1 MADIGSIR
9 GVTTAELQALSDAS
23 LATTDDLLR
32 IECSNLARHF
42 PALSLKKV
50 VAWQSLAELL
60 QLDGID
66 LTQAAALK
74 SAGANGLSEIKAWK
88 LTKWRTALPGTDDE
102 TLINWIKDAVL
113 LTHTGV
119 LNGNVRLKDGT
130 PVEAAAVTVA
140 GIATTTDANGRF
152 RVTRLALDRKVTV
165 TIHHP
170 TLGYRLTK
178 GVPVSRTTALIGQL
192 FTLSGRKQSPKRLSV
207 LDGDTLPP
215 IGSAPITTLSVAGL
229 PDPADILRL
238 INRYSNGDARAASQ
252 FFDFDGG
259 RFVCRTYRIEVAKLP
274 ARAKD
279 GDHIEWTGKK
289 WVLKQYTAYDIE
301 RATRLRKLL
310 GKKKKGPYS
319 AVEAEAAM
327 RAAAKAFLDKPR

>member
-1 MADIGSIR
+1 MATIGSIPGIKTGELR
-9 GVTTAELQALSDAS
+9 AFAEAN

-32 IECSNLARHF
+32 IECSNLARHY
-42 PALSLKKV
+42 PALSLKKA
-50 VAWQSLAELL
+50 VAWQGLAELL

-66 LTQAAALK
+66 IAQAAALQ
-74 SAGANGLSEIKAWK
+74 AEGANGLTEINAWPLSRWK
-88 LTKWRTALPGTDDE
+88 TALPRTNNE
-102 TLINWIKDAVL
+102 ILLNWIKDAVR

-130 PVEAAAVTVA
+130 PVESAEVTVA
-140 GIATTTDANGRF
+140 GVATTTDANGRF

-165 TIHHP
+165 TVHHP

-178 GVPVSRTTALIGQL
+178 GVPVSRATALVGQL
-192 FTLSGRKQSPKRLSV
+192 FTLAGRKQSPKRLSV
-207 LDGDTLPP
+207 LNGDTLPP
-215 IGSAPITTLSVAGL
+215 IGSAPIVAISTPGV
-229 PDPADILRL
+229 PDTADILRL

-259 RFVCRTYRIEVAKLP
+259 RFICRTYRIKVADLP

-279 GDHIEWTGKK
+279 GGHIEWNGKK
-289 WVLKQYTAYDIE
+289 WVLKNYTAYDIQ
-301 RATRLRKLL
+301 RATRLRKLQ
-310 GKKKKGPYS
+310 GKQKKGPYS
-319 AVEAEAAM
+319 AAEAKTAM